1 MEWFEDL
8 LHGGRYLIGMTSN
21 WLLHARRGYGARDT
35 AVGDYDEAIRLDP
48 RYASAF
54 NNRGSVWLSTG
65 KYDHAADDYDE
76 AIRLNPQCASAYTNR
91 GFIHYYRG
99 LFALAAEDFSM
110 SLRLNPTDTYLAVA
124 IFYLFQNRPRWRA
137 DAVRNAGCEK
147 HRNCASSG
155 PNEMR
160 AAAA

>member
-21 WLLHARRGYGARDT
+21 RLLHARRGYGARDT

-65 KYDHAADDYDE
+65 KYDHAVDDYDE
-76 AIRLNPQCASAYTNR
+76 
-91 GFIHYYRG
+91 
-99 LFALAAEDFSM
+99 
-110 SLRLNPTDTYLAVA
+110 
-124 IFYLFQNRPRWRA
+124 
-137 DAVRNAGCEK
+137 
-147 HRNCASSG
+147 
-155 PNEMR
+155 EMR
-160 AAAA
+160 CISQVAQAIIDAAISKEHDQIS